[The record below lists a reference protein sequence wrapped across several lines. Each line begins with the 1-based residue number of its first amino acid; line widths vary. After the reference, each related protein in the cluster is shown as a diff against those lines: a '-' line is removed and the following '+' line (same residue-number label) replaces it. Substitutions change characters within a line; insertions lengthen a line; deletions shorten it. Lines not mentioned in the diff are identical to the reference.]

1 MPPLRPLKHL
11 DPEATAVTAAV
22 AATAEAPAEVP
33 AEATVEARAAA
44 TAAPP
49 VDALSP
55 SCAVATES
63 ANPIAEMKHLTRQ
76 MMILCWNN
84 VNVDRFR

>member
-1 MPPLRPLKHL
+1 MPPLRPLKRL

-22 AATAEAPAEVP
+22 AATAEVP
-33 AEATVEARAAA
+33 VEAMVEARAAA

-55 SCAVATES
+55 FCAVATEF
-63 ANPIAEMKHLTRQ
+63 ANPIAEMKHLT
-76 MMILCWNN
+76 
-84 VNVDRFR
+84 